1 MPEEQ
6 ASGAGRKKAT
16 KKATKKAAKKVAG
29 LRPRPDLLSSP
40 ALSGAASVA
49 ARSVLGQG
57 VGVQHVNAAQVPPPA
72 SQDAVAVPE
81 PSTPPDSLGV
91 AETHLADATPTQA
104 GMEPADEEA
113 ESSIITSRSDSASEV
128 QRSQPAPVEA
138 TAPHPDERSASPDA
152 PAPPGGTTPADG
164 SQNGSPSSAP
174 EPASSPTDASGA
186 DHQQAEQMPQDDRD
200 DGASGKQLNAS
211 DDEQPS
217 DSGEGLL
224 STQASESQAGEAPS
238 SGSRRKRSAS
248 SRQGSKLGP
257 AHTALLNSWRGSRVD
272 LKLRRD
278 DWQTHPFRF
287 AADLVTKLSKRVA
300 QDCSSSGKPLTA
312 AQYVDAA
319 MSQYL
324 PSTIEEQL
332 TLAEEFL
339 LSRETDVGTGKQA
352 SHRVSPEV
360 YAIAAPLA
368 NDLRQAGHARI
379 AVHVYSGALDR
390 FLRDLEAEGPLGK

>member
-1 MPEEQ
+1 MPEEE
-6 ASGAGRKKAT
+6 ASGAERKQPRKKAT
-16 KKATKKAAKKVAG
+16 KKVAG
-29 LRPRPDLLSSP
+29 LRPRPDLLSNP

-57 VGVQHVNAAQVPPPA
+57 AGVQPVRAAQVPPPA
-72 SQDAVAVPE
+72 SQDAVAVPG
-81 PSTPPDSLGV
+81 PSAPPDSQGV
-91 AETHLADATPTQA
+91 VETHPADTTLTQA
-104 GMEPADEEA
+104 DVEPADKEA
-113 ESSIITSRSDSASEV
+113 ESSTITSLSVSSSEE
-128 QRSQPAPVEA
+128 QPRQPAPVA
-138 TAPHPDERSASPDA
+138 TAAPHPAERSSVPDA
-152 PAPPGGTTPADG
+152 PAPPGRTTPADG
-164 SQNGSPSSAP
+164 GQNDYPPSAP
-174 EPASSPTDASGA
+174 EHASSPPDVSGA
-186 DHQQAEQMPQDDRD
+186 AHQQTEQVPQDDRDD
-200 DGASGKQLNAS
+200 DGASGKQPDAS

-217 DSGEGLL
+217 DSGEGSL
-224 STQASESQAGEAPS
+224 SSQASESRAGETPS
-238 SGSRRKRSAS
+238 AGSRRKRSAP

-257 AHTALLNSWRGSRVD
+257 AHTALLNSWRSSRVD

-287 AADLVTKLSKRVA
+287 AADLVTQLSKRVA
-300 QDCSSSGKPLTA
+300 QDCSSSGKSLTA

-332 TLAEEFL
+332 ALAEEFL

-368 NDLRQAGHARI
+368 NDLREAGHARI